1 MEPNRQFADVVFN
14 KVKGVL
20 MTDTDTNGKRV
31 MAYYAFDIYNDI
43 AGAERF
49 VSEGYAAFS
58 KWANALATEKELEK
72 KLLDRL
78 SSRIAQAKTAPQPY
92 IVSDN
97 RIM

>member
-1 MEPNRQFADVVFN
+1 MRPFILLT
-14 KVKGVL
+14 GL
-20 MTDTDTNGKRV
+20 LLSI
-31 MAYYAFDIYNDI
+31 YAHSNDI

-49 VSEGYAAFS
+49 LSEGYAALS
-58 KWANALATEKELEK
+58 EWTGTLASSAELEK